1 MYHIIRVLDMIGFF
15 FLFRDSELKLTDRF
29 QIDIHASSV
38 IARKHS
44 WAFDFWGEKDHIF
57 Y

>member
-1 MYHIIRVLDMIGFF
+1 MIGFF
-15 FLFRDSELKLTDRF
+15 FLFSDSELKLTDRF

-38 IARKHS
+38 IACKHS
-44 WAFDFWGEKDHIF
+44 RAFDFWGEKDHVF